1 MTLNRLRYH
10 IYEYTYLNITATNK
24 KGSDFWNE
32 QRGSICEVQIY
43 SKTSRSSASLP
54 SSSHMCKGKSADG
67 MPCRITTVR
76 IRILEYRTRGKNTAV
91 LYKAQISLYSLYLC
105 LRKYLFLTEWV
116 VIVFI
121 IDSLAVFRWVNK
133 YVMNSQN

>member
-1 MTLNRLRYH
+1 
-10 IYEYTYLNITATNK
+10 
-24 KGSDFWNE
+24 
-32 QRGSICEVQIY
+32 
-43 SKTSRSSASLP
+43 
-54 SSSHMCKGKSADG
+54 MCKGKSADG

-121 IDSLAVFRWVNK
+121 IDSLAVFR
-133 YVMNSQN
+133 